1 MLPLMSGMILVSKRL
16 FKNLILIVSVLFTI
30 TACYTLISPDMD
42 SSSSDQLAE
51 SVMLEASTPDIQ
63 APVVNIEIDQDIQA
77 SDLTTVSHIIK
88 SGQTLSSI
96 FSSLELNSND
106 LLQIINAND
115 TGKLFASI
123 RPGKQLV
130 AKIDSNGVLQ
140 ELSYAK
146 NSFEMLTAKRIDDH
160 FEVKLH
166 SKPVE
171 KKIASAHGV
180 IHSSLFLDGK
190 NAGLPDKIIMELAN
204 IFAWDIDF
212 ALSLREGDQFTV
224 VYEKLFVDNKESG
237 IGDIVSAEFINQG
250 KTYTAVRFK
259 DPDGNIN
266 YYTPDGK
273 SLRKAFLRT
282 PVDFARISSHFN
294 LRRKHPVLNR
304 IRAHKGV
311 DYAARTGTPV
321 KTTGDGKITFRGRKR
336 GYGRVVIV
344 QHGQKYTTL
353 YAHLSAFKKGQRVG
367 KRVKQGQVI
376 GYVGMSGLATGP
388 HLHYEF
394 RVNGVHRNPLTVKL
408 PHATPVNNSLLAEFN
423 KQTQPLIDQ
432 LNKIKAHSLLA
443 HNQQ

>member
-1 MLPLMSGMILVSKRL
+1 MSGIILVNKRL
-16 FKNLILIVSVLFTI
+16 FKNLILIISVLFTI
-30 TACYTLISPDMD
+30 TACYTLISPDTD
-42 SSSSDQLAE
+42 SASDNQLVE
-51 SVMLEASTPDIQ
+51 NVMLEASTPDID
-63 APVVNIEIDQDIQA
+63 APVVNSDIDLSSQKPE
-77 SDLTTVSHIIK
+77 LTQVSHTIK
-88 SGQTLSSI
+88 PGQTLSSI
-96 FSSLELNSND
+96 FSSLELDNKD
-106 LLQIINAND
+106 LHKIIHSND

-130 AKIDSNGVLQ
+130 AKLDSNGVLQ

-146 NSFEMLTAKRIDDH
+146 NSIETLIAKREADH
-160 FEVKLH
+160 FDVQLQ

-180 IHSSLFLDGK
+180 IHSSLFMDGK
-190 NAGLPDKIIMELAN
+190 NAGLPDKTIMELAN

-224 VYEKLFVDNKESG
+224 VYEKLFVDNQESG
-237 IGDIVSAEFINQG
+237 IGDIVSAEFVNRG

-259 DPDGNIN
+259 DPDGNVN

-367 KRVKQGQVI
+367 KHVKQGQVI

-394 RVNGVHRNPLTVKL
+394 RVNGRHRNPLTVKL
-408 PHATPVNNSLLAEFN
+408 PHATPVSNSLLAEFN
-423 KQTQPLIDQ
+423 KQTQPLIEQ
-432 LNKIKAHSLLA
+432 LNKVKAQSLLA
-443 HNQQ
+443 HNQE